1 MAKVIVKPGE
11 QKSSEVSNSSQ
22 LTLDESKN
30 TSDQSLNEGQ
40 ENTPDENAENQYVW
54 RCTCGHE
61 CEKFGF
67 EYTNHISK
75 GKKIGEDHH
84 FSLVDRDTGVIV
96 ANSQKEAKA
105 KGLLYV
111 KKGSSPKKGPSGGGG
126 RGSTGTSSGE
136 VQKLPYRPGQAL
148 VEKFVQYTG
157 ELDGRLLLLYELTLP
172 MYQAFG
178 YTPTPEEW
186 MEDVITQFYREHATD
201 FKFNEVVNNYVEGR
215 PNGNKG

>member
-11 QKSSEVSNSSQ
+11 QKSSDKSKSSQ
-22 LTLDESKN
+22 LTLVGSEDKSE
-30 TSDQSLNEGQ
+30 QSLNEGQ
-40 ENTPDENAENQYVW
+40 EKPLDENAENQYVW
-54 RCTCGHE
+54 RCNCGFE
-61 CEKFGF
+61 QEKFGF
-67 EYTNHISK
+67 IFTNHISEGK
-75 GKKIGEDHH
+75 GKGEEHH
-84 FSLVDRDTGVIV
+84 FSLVDRDTGEVV

-126 RGSTGTSSGE
+126 RGSTGISSGE
-136 VQKLPYRPGQAL
+136 AQKLPYQPGRAL

-172 MYQAFG
+172 KYQAHG

-186 MEDVITQFYREHATD
+186 IEDVITQFYREHAAD
-201 FKFNEVVNNYVEGR
+201 FKFDEVVNNYVEGR
-215 PNGNKG
+215 GHGN